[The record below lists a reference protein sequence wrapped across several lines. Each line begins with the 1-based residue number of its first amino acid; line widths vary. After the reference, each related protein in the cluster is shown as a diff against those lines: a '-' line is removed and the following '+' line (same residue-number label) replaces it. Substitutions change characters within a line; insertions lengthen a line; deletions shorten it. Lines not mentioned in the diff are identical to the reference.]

1 MKIESVAARFYQHV
15 SLFACPLCRA
25 PLDAQPPA
33 SLSCEKGH
41 CFNLSSRGYASFL
54 SNAKPSKYDKTL
66 FESRRAVFDAGFY
79 LPVVD
84 ALSALL
90 AQMAPP
96 CPTIADV
103 GCGDGYY
110 SLQLSRR
117 VPGTYVALDLV
128 RDAVALGARGGNDVL
143 WCVGDLAR
151 LPLRDGSADVL
162 LDVLTPSNYAEFIR
176 VLSPDGALV
185 KVIPGADY
193 LCQIRAL
200 LGDRLHAQPY
210 TEDRVRD
217 YLRAHMTLTGEQR
230 IRYTLPLTAEQSTH
244 FLRMTPMT
252 MGVDTASLDATA
264 LTEITIDLLILT
276 AMPKK

>member
-1 MKIESVAARFYQHV
+1 MRIESVAARFYQHV

-25 PLDAQPPA
+25 PLGKQPPA

-54 SNAKPSKYDKTL
+54 AHAKPSKYDKTL

-90 AQMAPP
+90 TRIAPSR
-96 CPTIADV
+96 PTVADI

-143 WCVGDLAR
+143 WCAGDLAR
-151 LPLRDGSADVL
+151 LPLREGSVDVL
-162 LDVLTPSNYAEFIR
+162 MDVLTPSNYAEFMR
-176 VLSPDGALV
+176 VLSPGGALV

-200 LGDRLHAQPY
+200 LGDRLRAQTY

-217 YLRAHMTLTGEQR
+217 YLRAHMQLTGEQR
-230 IRYTLPLTAEQSTH
+230 IRYTLPLTPEQAAH

-252 MGVDTASLDATA
+252 LGVDAAALDASA
-264 LTEITIDLLILT
+264 LKEITIDLLILT
-276 AMPKK
+276 ATPKK